1 MGAADLLRDLNSA
14 GLQVSV
20 SGANLVLRP
29 AGKLNGKLREA
40 VLKAKPELV
49 RMLTPPDPAGPTF
62 GAEPGAPVW
71 SAQDIERYLARRAR
85 LVRWGWAAADAA
97 EFAARLTRRDATGD
111 TRVACTEC
119 RRYERGRCA
128 QHRAAGLQAAAVG
141 RELAVLLQHCPGFA
155 PVASRPPAA
164 GRNQEDSKS

>member
-1 MGAADLLRDLNSA
+1 MGAADLLRELHSA

-20 SGANLVLRP
+20 NGANLVLRP

-49 RMLTPPDPAGPTF
+49 RMLTPPDPAGPTI

-97 EFAARLTRRDATGD
+97 EFAARLTRRDLDASD
-111 TRVACTEC
+111 DRRACLEC
-119 RRYERGRCA
+119 RHYERGRCA
-128 QHRAAGLQAAAVG
+128 QHRAAGLQANAVG
-141 RELAVLLQHCPGFA
+141 RELAVLPQRCPA
-155 PVASRPPAA
+155 HEPAF
-164 GRNQEDSKS
+164 NS

>member
-97 EFAARLTRRDATGD
+97 EFAARLTRRDLDASD
-111 TRVACTEC
+111 DRRACIEC
-119 RRYERGRCA
+119 RHHERGRCA
-128 QHRAAGLQAAAVG
+128 RHRAAQLASNVIG
-141 RELAVLLQHCPGFA
+141 RDLAVLPQRCPA
-155 PVASRPPAA
+155 HEPAF
-164 GRNQEDSKS
+164 NS